1 MCAVPLPCSIP
12 HCHIWQSYFTTRLYV
27 LLLCIWWLYL
37 HNIPQSSPPY
47 FRLGNGAAL
56 CGCMWLFLFLSPSCW
71 GCPSL
76 VRPPGAHRPL
86 PTPVFCRAI
95 TLHLGPFS
103 LPLVCLTSHCCG
115 SIFSLRS
122 FSTPHSSDYNLK
134 QVVEDVEHDCS
145 ILVEWFRDNTLTLNA
160 DKCHLLVSGFKYE
173 AMYASVGDA
182 LLWEENSVKL
192 LGLFIDSELSFN
204 NHVKIICK
212 KASQKLTAT
221 LRLANI
227 LSVEKRKILL
237 KTFFESQFSYC
248 PLLWMFCSRKLN
260 HKINRLLETFANRV
274 FRLCL

>member
-145 ILVEWFRDNTLTLNA
+145 TLVEWFRDNTLTLNA

-173 AMYASVGDA
+173 AM
-182 LLWEENSVKL
+182 
-192 LGLFIDSELSFN
+192 
-204 NHVKIICK
+204 
-212 KASQKLTAT
+212 
-221 LRLANI
+221 
-227 LSVEKRKILL
+227 
-237 KTFFESQFSYC
+237 
-248 PLLWMFCSRKLN
+248 
-260 HKINRLLETFANRV
+260 
-274 FRLCL
+274 